1 MLQPG
6 EKLFKPTFQGIF
18 LKFRAAF
25 DIGQKG
31 HFFMKKGHQ
40 KSPPPTTYSIPF
52 LSVLHQNKDLSNFRK
67 RGQRSIVE
75 RNIGLEYALPS
86 FVLLLY

>member
-6 EKLFKPTFQGIF
+6 EKLFKPTFQGMF

-31 HFFMKKGHQ
+31 HFFMKKGRQ
-40 KSPPPTTYSIPF
+40 KFPP
-52 LSVLHQNKDLSNFRK
+52 
-67 RGQRSIVE
+67 
-75 RNIGLEYALPS
+75 LPLPIQS
-86 FVLLLY
+86 LF

>member
-31 HFFMKKGHQ
+31 HFFMKKGRQ
-40 KSPPPTTYSIPF
+40 KFPPSPYLFNPVAKCFAS
-52 LSVLHQNKDLSNFRK
+52 K
-67 RGQRSIVE
+67 
-75 RNIGLEYALPS
+75 
-86 FVLLLY
+86 